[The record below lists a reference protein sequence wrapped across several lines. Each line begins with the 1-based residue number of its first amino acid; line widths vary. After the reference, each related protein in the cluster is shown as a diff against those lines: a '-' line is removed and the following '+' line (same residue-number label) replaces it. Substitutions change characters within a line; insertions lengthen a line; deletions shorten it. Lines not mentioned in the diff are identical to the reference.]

1 MVKIWSILK
10 KESFL
15 EQRLYFITSFRTIVV
30 SFIFMSYI
38 VVTAFTLDATH
49 INPEMRLLLEWIG
62 FKLKNF
68 QFDLVC
74 EWFRNQMKL

>member
-1 MVKIWSILK
+1 MVKIWSTLK

-15 EQRLYFITSFRTIVV
+15 EQRLYFITSFGTIVV
-30 SFIFMSYI
+30 AFVFMSYI

-49 INPEMRLLLEWIG
+49 IDSEMRVVLEWIG
-62 FKLKNF
+62 FELKNF